1 MRREPSQGTK
11 GHEGPGGCGWQPLGG
26 ILALVMLAGG
36 LSMGVIVAVGLGGR
50 QNHASLCKEQVS
62 SDVIVPSLWACMGGE
77 D

>member
-50 QNHASLCKEQVS
+50 QNHASL
-62 SDVIVPSLWACMGGE
+62 
-77 D
+77 